1 MFHCPLLLRVPPY
14 TTLGEM
20 VCSSWSQSGYLD
32 FQTLSCLNVA
42 TVFHRSWLIS
52 AGRYLIGSSAPR
64 VPLSHTAQQSEAPEL
79 ETSAENKKRE
89 REKEIGRENVA
100 RPYLSST
107 ETWVSTP
114 VFSIRAMCHTTRK
127 RRWWETKQTAVLVEN
142 WSWYWNCII
151 QAGSRWGKQ
160 EGWPGERYACANVWK
175 NTVLALAQLASTHL
189 NLYSQ
194 GETSE
199 RLSGSAATCRYS
211 YSALKWTSFCKLM
224 CTFH

>member
-89 REKEIGRENVA
+89 RERDWERKCCSSIFKQHWDLSQHASVFHPCNVPHNQKKKVMGNQADSCFSGELELILELHYSGREQVGEAGGMAWGTLCLRERVEKHSPGA
-100 RPYLSST
+100 RS
-107 ETWVSTP
+107 
-114 VFSIRAMCHTTRK
+114 
-127 RRWWETKQTAVLVEN
+127 
-142 WSWYWNCII
+142 
-151 QAGSRWGKQ
+151 
-160 EGWPGERYACANVWK
+160 ACK
-175 NTVLALAQLASTHL
+175 H
-189 NLYSQ
+189 
-194 GETSE
+194 TSE
-199 RLSGSAATCRYS
+199 SLQSGRNERTALWFSSDVSLQLLSPQMDVI
-211 YSALKWTSFCKLM
+211 L
-224 CTFH
+224 